1 MAKKTNFEVNGN
13 KYFRVTRTIG
23 HKADGTPIRKTF
35 YGSGIN
41 EANEKADE
49 YMNKIENGMAL
60 DFQNVLIRDLMN
72 KWLFN
77 IKLNELKP
85 SSFQAYES
93 IYRLYV
99 KDSNLGGLEVYKVKS
114 MHIQEYYNKIGKE
127 RSYSQLKK
135 LNKLLKTFF
144 SYAEREGFILKNPC
158 NNVTIPNKGISKS
171 TPKDSIDFFN
181 NEEIPLLLSAIK
193 GHKFEKLFLMAL
205 GTGLRQG
212 ELLALKWENV
222 NFQEK
227 YLNVKETIKTVYVF
241 DNEGNKTR
249 ETLIQ
254 KPKTNTSVRQVFL
267 PDIIVEL
274 LTTIPHDS
282 EFVFCDENGNPI
294 SAKTIFGNW
303 KKVLKDN
310 NIPHKKFHA
319 LRHTYAT
326 MLLNK
331 GVDLKTVQ
339 DLMGHSDI
347 SITQIYLH
355 ILPKTKND
363 AVNRLNEILKLDN

>member
-13 KYFRVTRTIG
+13 KYFRVSRTIG

-35 YGSGIN
+35 YGTGIN

-49 YMNKIENGMAL
+49 YMNKIQNGMAL

-93 IYRLYV
+93 IYRLYI
-99 KDSNLGGLEVYKVKS
+99 KESNIGGLEVYKIKS
-114 MHIQEYYNKIGKE
+114 MHIQEYYNKLGKE
-127 RSYSQLKK
+127 KSYSQLKK

-158 NNVTIPNKGISKS
+158 NNVTIPNKGVCKN
-171 TPKDSIDFFN
+171 TQKDSIDFFN

-241 DNEGNKTR
+241 DNDGNKTR

-267 PDIIVEL
+267 PDIIIEL
-274 LTTIPHDS
+274 LTNIPHNS

-303 KKVLKDN
+303 KKILKDN